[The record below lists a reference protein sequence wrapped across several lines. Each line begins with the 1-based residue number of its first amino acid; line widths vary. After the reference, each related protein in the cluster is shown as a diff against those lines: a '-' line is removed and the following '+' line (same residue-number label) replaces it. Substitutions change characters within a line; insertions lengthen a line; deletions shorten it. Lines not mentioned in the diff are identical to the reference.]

1 MQAPAKNRIL
11 TIILIITLLLT
22 AAAGVMA
29 EAPDASDK
37 EGQPLSN
44 ELLGKLFPEVNDM
57 PYPGW
62 LKEGLRVYYRTSTG
76 KLSRSASQGVQ
87 DLSDAPLLKPE
98 DLSVMPFLL
107 RTDVTSVYAKRV
119 ISYTTVFV
127 DQVYLP
133 WDDISDTW
141 PYGMGSFWIHTGLLK
156 PSGARQE
163 IKTSDISWKILSEEY
178 QAVRIDFDYTAQNGS
193 HYVWIIEK
201 STGLLL
207 YSARIYR
214 PKPGAEV
221 EITSVEFYSMRYLP
235 VAWTSQTLPSFV
247 RQGLTLSYEGNI
259 QSWNPKTGPGL
270 SVPAMMQV
278 KLEAVEPRWIQARFS
293 RVYSEKETYE
303 SQAYIG
309 PAQLGGAFWLP
320 VGYLAGLKEGQVI
333 DKDSITGSVT
343 EVSYIGRAK
352 DGTSRIAIFEFG
364 KNYKRAWIYRSTDG
378 MLIYWMEDKLIDPIM
393 QTSQKSEW
401 NLK

>member
-1 MQAPAKNRIL
+1 MRAPAKNRIF
-11 TIILIITLLLT
+11 TIMFIITLLMT
-22 AAAGVMA
+22 AAMGVLAEVPDEAG
-29 EAPDASDK
+29 K
-37 EGQPLSN
+37 EGQTISS
-44 ELLGKLFPEVNDM
+44 ELLGRIFPEVNDVS
-57 PYPGW
+57 YPGW

-76 KLSRSASQGVQ
+76 KLSKSVSQEVGELSA
-87 DLSDAPLLKPE
+87 APLLKPE
-98 DLSVMPFLL
+98 DLSVTPFLL

-119 ISYTTVFV
+119 ISNTTVFV

-133 WDDISDTW
+133 WDETSETW
-141 PYGMGSFWIHTGLLK
+141 PYGMGSFWINTNLLK
-156 PSGARQE
+156 TSGTRQG
-163 IKTSDISWKILSEEY
+163 IKMTNISWKILNEEY
-178 QAVRIDFDYTAQNGS
+178 QAVRIDYDNTAQTGS
-193 HYVWIIEK
+193 LYVWIIEK

-207 YSARIYR
+207 YNARIYR
-214 PKPGAEV
+214 PKPGAEI

-235 VAWTSQTLPSFV
+235 VTWSSQAVPPFV
-247 RQGLTLSYEGNI
+247 KQGLTLSYEGNI

-278 KLEAVEPRWIQARFS
+278 KLESVEPRWIQASFS

-333 DKDSITGSVT
+333 DKDSITSSVT
-343 EVSYIGRAK
+343 EVSYIGKAK
-352 DGTSRIAIFEFG
+352 DGTNRIAIFEFG
-364 KNYKRAWIYRSTDG
+364 KNYKRAWIYRSSDG
-378 MLIYWMEDKLIDPIM
+378 VLIYWMEDKLVDPIM